1 VHAYLSCEWCDN
13 ACFGGRDLCV
23 RTSRDNSD
31 GLGAWE
37 KMGDGMKHEQRDDAA
52 RRRPIHHSPLFWIG
66 VVLCLAAIVIYV
78 MSYDLSWPVA
88 R

>member
-1 VHAYLSCEWCDN
+1 
-13 ACFGGRDLCV
+13 
-23 RTSRDNSD
+23 
-31 GLGAWE
+31 
-37 KMGDGMKHEQRDDAA
+37 MKDEQRDDAA

-78 MSYDLSWPVA
+78 MSYDLSWPVP